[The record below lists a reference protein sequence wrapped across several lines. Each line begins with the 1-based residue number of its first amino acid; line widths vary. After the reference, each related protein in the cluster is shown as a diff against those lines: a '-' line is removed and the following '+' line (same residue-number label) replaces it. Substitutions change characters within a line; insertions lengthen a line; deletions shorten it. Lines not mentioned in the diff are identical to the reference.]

1 MICPNCGYA
10 AKDNDRFCIKCGSLL
25 KQPEPVEEAVEAPAE
40 AVEAPAEAVEEAVE
54 APAEA
59 VEEAVEAPAEA
70 VEEAVEEVRE
80 IPAEAIEEA
89 EDFDIEPA
97 EPFAA
102 PVEEPIA
109 EPAPVVEP
117 VVEPEPV
124 PAVMPAEEPVKPE
137 PVVCSHVK
145 EAPAET
151 KSVLDKPLSVW
162 GYLWR
167 IVLFSIPIFNII
179 PLFTMAFS
187 SGINKN
193 SKHFASAVLILMI
206 IGMLICIG
214 LLIFGLIVSDPG
226 SIREALTKLFS

>member
-25 KQPEPVEEAVEAPAE
+25 KQPEPVEEAVEA
-40 AVEAPAEAVEEAVE
+40 VEEAVV

-70 VEEAVEEVRE
+70 VEEAVEEVRD

-89 EDFDIEPA
+89 EDFGIEPA
-97 EPFAA
+97 EPFAEPSA
-102 PVEEPIA
+102 EPFAVPVEEPIA

-117 VVEPEPV
+117 VVEPEPI

-137 PVVCSHVK
+137 PVVCSPVK